1 MTIPNAAPTLPET
14 GTQATSSGGAL
25 AGAAP
30 RIALLGALA
39 IAAGLIYWLDLDR
52 YLTFT
57 ALRENRHML
66 VDFVEQRMGLAV
78 LTYLAVYALATA
90 VSLPGGA
97 LLSIAGGFLFGP
109 WLGTLWI
116 VIAASTGATVIF
128 LLARTALGG
137 FLRRRA
143 GAALRRM
150 EAGFEQN
157 AFSYLLTLRLIPL
170 FPFFLVNLVPAFL
183 GVSLRTYVAA
193 TLIGVIP
200 GAFVFASSGVGL
212 GSVFDSSQ
220 SFTAKS
226 VVTPEILVALTG
238 LGLLSLLPVAYKRFR
253 ARRTM

>member
-1 MTIPNAAPTLPET
+1 MAMTNSTPTLRAAK
-14 GTQATSSGGAL
+14 TQATASAGTRT
-25 AGAAP
+25 GAAP
-30 RIALLGALA
+30 RIALLAALGL
-39 IAAGLIYWLDLDR
+39 AAGLIFWFDLDR
-52 YLTFT
+52 YLTFA
-57 ALRENRHML
+57 ALKENRHML
-66 VDFVEQRMGLAV
+66 VNFVEQRMVLAV
-78 LTYLAVYALATA
+78 LAYLAVYALATA

-116 VIAASTGATVIF
+116 VIAATLGATAIF
-128 LLARTALGG
+128 LIARTALGG
-137 FLRRRA
+137 PLRRRA
-143 GAALRRM
+143 GATLRRM

-183 GVSLRTYVAA
+183 GVALRTYVVA

-212 GSVFDSSQ
+212 GSVFASSQ

-238 LGLLSLLPVAYKRFR
+238 LGLLFLLPVAYKWVR
-253 ARRTM
+253 ARRVM

>member
-1 MTIPNAAPTLPET
+1 MRKPALPSAKTGAPT
-14 GTQATSSGGAL
+14 GMARKIG
-25 AGAAP
+25 
-30 RIALLGALA
+30 LLGALA
-39 IAAGLIYWLDLDR
+39 IAAGLIFWFDLDR

-57 ALRENRHML
+57 ALRENRGLL
-66 VDFVEQRMGLAV
+66 VDFVEQRMLLAV

-116 VIAASTGATVIF
+116 VIAATIGATAIF
-128 LLARTALGG
+128 LIARTALGDP
-137 FLRRRA
+137 LRHRA
-143 GAALRRM
+143 GPALARM
-150 EAGFEQN
+150 EAGFDEN

-183 GVSLRTYVAA
+183 GVTWRTYVVA

-212 GSVFDSSQ
+212 GSVFDSAQVFSVQ
-220 SFTAKS
+220 S
-226 VVTPEILVALTG
+226 VITPEILVALTG
-238 LGLLSLLPVAYKRFR
+238 LGLLSLLPVVYKRFR